1 MKTLRWFGAIALFTV
16 AVPAA
21 SAQDFPKPGPEH
33 EILKKLSGNWDT
45 TMKMMGMESKGHAT
59 YKMEVGGLWLVST
72 FEGEIAGTKFSG
84 RGLDSY
90 DAGKKKYVGIWVDSM
105 STTPMTME
113 GTYDKTKKTL
123 TMMGE
128 GPGESGKP
136 TKYRTVSEMTDD
148 DTVNFSMY
156 MGDGKE
162 PMFTI
167 LYKRKK

>member
-1 MKTLRWFGAIALFTV
+1 MKTLLWFGAIALFIL

-33 EILKKLSGNWDT
+33 EILKKWTGNWDT

-90 DAGKKKYVGIWVDSM
+90 DSGKKKYVGIWVDSM

-113 GTYDKTKKTL
+113 GTYDKAKKTL
-123 TMMGE
+123 TMHGE
-128 GPGESGKP
+128 GPGENGKP
-136 TKYRTVSEMTDD
+136 TKYRNVSEMTDD

-156 MGDGKE
+156 MGDAKE